1 MAEKLFYFSQ
11 IGSSARVS
19 KWYTPEHRVGW
30 YACASVRERA
40 CQPDLAL
47 MSKPAAPPL
56 ATDDSELTSA
66 ERVSISGKWV
76 GMPMPDSGD
85 DPLIG
90 LTLSDTW
97 VVKRVLGE
105 GGMGRVYE
113 ARHTRIERKRA
124 AIKVLRPELSS
135 NPEVH
140 GRFRREAEAA
150 AAISHPNVVSL
161 YDVARTPQGWPY
173 LVSELLVGMDLS
185 DHIER
190 VGRLGAVTAIHIATQ
205 ICDALETAHRLGVI
219 HRDLKPQNVFL
230 VGDFASSGP
239 PLRPM
244 VKILDFGLSRFLD
257 GENSSSLTKTGVVM
271 GTPSYMAPEQARGL
285 RADHLADVYG
295 VGALVYAMLTGRPPF
310 NEENP
315 HMTILAVMER
325 DPVRPRA
332 IEPSITEPLEMVIQ
346 RAMAKEPSDRYPDMA
361 SLKFAIEPFGL
372 PILSANRRNTEQTMA
387 LNPRVG
393 SRLGLEAEA
402 DAVRLARP
410 RLVLYIL
417 LTVAVSAVL
426 LAILLGGI
434 AVLTGWLA
442 FSTSELG
449 LLLLAAA
456 GTSLTPA
463 ILIVR
468 QLRRDVWHNS
478 AKVLD
483 LLERVRA
490 PVVAALTALGLSLVA
505 LRFLDG
511 VVARHVTGGLLA
523 SGAGIAW
530 AGWNL
535 LLPLV
540 AGLAAG
546 SELLRTRLQLDGA
559 SRIRRL
565 LVGPGLSAFL
575 IAAVVGVLYAG
586 LVWHAAV
593 APPVEV
599 PRPDPPTPVAARLA
613 APPAAPSVA
622 PSAGPAK
629 TAPEPARRTP
639 APRAADEQLATA
651 IDLGVDGLLPLSE
664 RYPEDPQVLRAL
676 TMAFASRA
684 TGRVDAMAVAK
695 RLFLVSPE
703 ARQDPDMKVLVT
715 RGAETPGE
723 AGKLAFELMTEYMGA
738 AGPDLLYEIMLTR
751 PSVTARARQYL
762 EQPAIRDKATPALK
776 IAYDLRQAPDCEA
789 RLPLLGRAAQLGDER
804 ALAVLQPLVQG
815 SKKGCG
821 KWKNLPCAAPCA
833 AQAAEYQ
840 KTISSIARRLR
851 ERR

>member
-1 MAEKLFYFSQ
+1 
-11 IGSSARVS
+11 
-19 KWYTPEHRVGW
+19 
-30 YACASVRERA
+30 
-40 CQPDLAL
+40 
-47 MSKPAAPPL
+47 
-56 ATDDSELTSA
+56 
-66 ERVSISGKWV
+66 
-76 GMPMPDSGD
+76 MPIPDSGD

-90 LTLSDTW
+90 ITLSGTW
-97 VVKRVLGE
+97 IVRRVLGE

-135 NPEVH
+135 NPEVQ

-161 YDVARTPQGWPY
+161 YDVDRTPQGWPY
-173 LVSELLVGMDLS
+173 LVSELLVGTDLS
-185 DHIER
+185 NHLER
-190 VGRLGAVTAIHIATQ
+190 VGRLGTVTAIHIVTQ
-205 ICDALETAHRLGVI
+205 ICDALETAHRLGVA

-230 VGDFASSGP
+230 VGDFASTGP

-285 RADHLADVYG
+285 RADHLADIYG

-310 NEENP
+310 NEETP
-315 HMTILAVMER
+315 HLTILAVMER

-372 PILSANRRNTEQTMA
+372 PMLAANRRAADQTVA
-387 LNPRVG
+387 LAPRGG

-417 LTVAVSAVL
+417 LTVALSAAL
-426 LAILLGGI
+426 LATMLGGI

-449 LLLLAAA
+449 LLLLAAI

-478 AKVLD
+478 ARVLD
-483 LLERVRA
+483 LLARVRD
-490 PVVAALTALGLSLVA
+490 PLLAALVALGLSLVA

-511 VVARHVTGGLLA
+511 VVARYATGGLLG
-523 SGAGIAW
+523 SGAGMDW
-530 AGWNL
+530 PGWNL
-535 LLPLV
+535 LLPVV
-540 AGLAAG
+540 AGVAAG
-546 SELLRTRLQLDGA
+546 AELLRAKLYNDDATRL
-559 SRIRRL
+559 RRL
-565 LVGPGLSAFL
+565 LLGPGLSTGV
-575 IAAVVGVLYAG
+575 IALTVGVLYGG
-586 LVWHAAV
+586 LEWHEAV
-593 APPVEV
+593 APPPSAARPAPPVPIVAVTPKPPVQPSAAPVE
-599 PRPDPPTPVAARLA
+599 PRPKPPEAKPIARA
-613 APPAAPSVA
+613 S
-622 PSAGPAK
+622 
-629 TAPEPARRTP
+629 
-639 APRAADEQLATA
+639 DEALATA

-695 RLFLVSPE
+695 RLFVVSPE

-723 AGKLAFELMTEYMGA
+723 AGKLAFELMVEHMGA

-776 IAYDLRQAPDCEA
+776 IAYDLRKADDCEA

-804 ALAVLQPLVQG
+804 ALAVLQPLVKG
-815 SKKGCG
+815 TKKGCG

-833 AQAAEYQ
+833 AQASEYQ